1 MTTPSAARFT
11 TKRKVTA
18 ERNAGRAAARRAEGK
33 AARERV
39 PRSSHAHWKP
49 PPDRPDPLELLRR
62 DDQGRIPELLPIRYG
77 RMVGSPF
84 SFYRGAASIMASDL
98 QSTPHAGITTQI
110 CGDAHLANFG
120 IYATPERRL
129 VFDVNDFDETTPGGA
144 WEWDLKRLA
153 TSFVVAG
160 RFLALR
166 GRSRARITLACTRSY
181 REHIQAFADMR
192 VLDVWYARIDESAF
206 VVPTVRPP
214 SGLDTPSHSSEELY
228 GKLVDDSSGTPRIA
242 DKPPF
247 VFHPDDPEFIER
259 VTKTFEHY
267 GRSLSTD
274 RRDLF
279 ERFSFVD
286 AAYKVVG
293 VGSVGTRCAAALFL
307 ASPGDPLFLQIK
319 EARASVY
326 ERFVG
331 KCGFSDHGERVV
343 AGQHLMQAATD
354 IFLGWGRA
362 DDGRDYYV
370 RQLRD
375 MKAGAD
381 VEHMNEDELERY
393 AIVCGWALARAHA
406 KGGGAAASIA
416 GYLGR
421 SDVFDEALVTFAEAY
436 ADQNEHDHAELV
448 TAVADGRIV
457 AASQE
462 SPHEPSDTSQH
473 GLPRR
478 SSR

>member
-1 MTTPSAARFT
+1 MTERSA
-11 TKRKVTA
+11 
-18 ERNAGRAAARRAEGK
+18 GGAAAPQRAEGK

-49 PPDRPDPLELLRR
+49 PTDRPDPLELLQR
-62 DDQGRIPELLPIRYG
+62 DDEGRIPELLPTRYG
-77 RMVGSPF
+77 RMLESPF
-84 SFYRGAASIMASDL
+84 SFYRGAASIMANDL
-98 QSTPHAGITTQI
+98 QSTPHAGIVTQI

-120 IYATPERRL
+120 IFATPERRL

-144 WEWDLKRLA
+144 WEWDVKRLA
-153 TSFVVAG
+153 ASFVVAG

-166 GRSRARITLACTRSY
+166 ARSRARITLACVRSY
-181 REHIQAFADMR
+181 RERIQQFADMH

-206 VVPTVRPP
+206 VVPSVRLP
-214 SGLDTPSHSSEELY
+214 SGLDTPSHTSEELY
-228 GKLVDDSSGTPRIA
+228 GKLVDASSGSPRIA
-242 DKPPF
+242 DKPPD
-247 VFHPDDPEFIER
+247 VFHPNDPEFVDR
-259 VTKTFEHY
+259 VIKTFAHY
-267 GRSLSTD
+267 GRSLPTD
-274 RRDLF
+274 RRVLF
-279 ERFSFVD
+279 ERFTFLD

-293 VGSVGTRCAAALFL
+293 VGSVGTRCAVALFL
-307 ASPGDPLFLQIK
+307 ASAGDPLFLQIK

-326 ERFVG
+326 ERYVG

-381 VEHMNEDELERY
+381 VAHMNEDELERY

-406 KGGGAAASIA
+406 KSGGVAATIA

-421 SDVFDEALVTFAEAY
+421 SDVFDEALVTFSEAY
-436 ADQNEHDHAELV
+436 ADQNELDHAELAK
-448 TAVADGRIV
+448 AVADRRIV
-457 AASQE
+457 AAPPGAA
-462 SPHEPSDTSQH
+462 SPAH
-473 GLPRR
+473 G
-478 SSR
+478 